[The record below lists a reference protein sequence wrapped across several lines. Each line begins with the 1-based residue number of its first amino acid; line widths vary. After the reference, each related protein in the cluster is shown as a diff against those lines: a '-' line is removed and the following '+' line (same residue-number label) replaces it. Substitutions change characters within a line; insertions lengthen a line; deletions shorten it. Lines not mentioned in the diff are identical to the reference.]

1 MEQRMDGLFLVLEPS
16 NHMFKVIE
24 AAHRRG
30 LAVVVCHSQPVAPPA
45 PFAGAMSCVSH
56 FVPVE
61 GWRNDA
67 AAFETIVAWCGDR
80 PVRGT
85 YAGFE
90 ITLGI
95 QSRLRQH
102 YGLPGEYPERMSFL
116 LNKVCVR
123 DALRKASLSKLR
135 VIEDQALRRLT
146 EWPFPGRS
154 AFLKPVNGSGSFYV
168 RRCSSL
174 SDVREHFAEWDG
186 NVRHVRRHVADHLH
200 AGLGM
205 FLEEEAVGE
214 LLSLEGYVH
223 RGRYAAIG
231 ITDRT
236 VLARDVAI
244 EMGNTFPC
252 PHPRRDEI
260 IAKVRAIH
268 ECLQLTHGPTHVEL
282 IVPPDGGEIEF
293 VELNLRF
300 AGGDI
305 LILIDRA
312 FDIRFED
319 DLVSLATGDGPLCT
333 VPDKPRRYVSGQ
345 DFLAPATLSTFE
357 AIDIPGDDVF
367 FKKVVVAPGTVLKS
381 TNFQSDHVAAFAV
394 AADSYAAALT
404 RANEV
409 RAAATINGKRLG
421 DDPNNVVI
429 NYAERWISPRS
440 PVSAR

>member
-1 MEQRMDGLFLVLEPS
+1 MDQRMDGLFLVLEPS
-16 NHMFKVIE
+16 NHLFKVIE

-30 LAVVVCHSQPVAPPA
+30 LTVVAFHSQPLAPPA
-45 PFAGAMSCVSH
+45 PFAEAMSCISH
-56 FVPVE
+56 FVPVDS
-61 GWRNDA
+61 WRNDA
-67 AAFETIVAWCGDR
+67 TFESIVAWCGDR
-80 PVRGT
+80 PVLGT
-85 YAGFE
+85 YASFE

-102 YGLPGEYPERMSFL
+102 YGLPGAYPERMNFL
-116 LNKVCVR
+116 LDKVRVR
-123 DALRKASLSKLR
+123 GALRNASLSNLQ

-146 EWPFPGRS
+146 EWPFPGR
-154 AFLKPVNGSGSFYV
+154 AAYLKPVNGAGSYYV

-174 SDVREHFAEWDG
+174 SDVREHLAEWDG
-186 NVRHVRRHVADHLH
+186 NVRDVRRHVDDHLRT
-200 AGLGM
+200 GLGL

-223 RGRYAAIG
+223 RGRYVPVG

-236 VLARDVAI
+236 VLARDVTI

-260 IAKVRAIH
+260 IAKVKAIH
-268 ECLQLTHGPTHVEL
+268 ACLELTHGATHVEL
-282 IVPPDGGEIEF
+282 IVPPDGGDLEL

-319 DLVSLATGDGPLCT
+319 DLVTMATGAGPLST
-333 VPDKPRRYVSGQ
+333 IPDRPRCYVSGQ
-345 DFLAPATLSTFE
+345 DFLPPVGLSTFE
-357 AIDIPGDDVF
+357 SIDIPGDDVF
-367 FKKVVVAPGTVLKS
+367 FKKVVVKPGTALRS
-381 TNFQSDHVAAFAV
+381 TSFQSDHVAAFAV
-394 AADSYAAALT
+394 GAASYAGALK

-409 RAAATINGKRLG
+409 RAAATINGNRLG

-429 NYAERWISPRS
+429 NYAERWIPG
-440 PVSAR
+440 SAR